1 MQVLSSWLEISF
13 HKQTSLM
20 CYLSATPELYQT
32 LYVLCECGVC
42 WGMASWAE
50 RLLGLTV
57 TSRAL

>member
-1 MQVLSSWLEISF
+1 MS
-13 HKQTSLM
+13 
-20 CYLSATPELYQT
+20 YLSATPELYQT